1 MKTIH
6 GIYNDI
12 NESDYVVVKNK
23 IKFYFSSEVYARK
36 FSERVD
42 KYVQN
47 ELAKYNNKF
56 DTVIS
61 GELLYLLDYYRRIEK
76 RGFRIVYDNLEINDM
91 PLFRIEIGSQY

>member
-1 MKTIH
+1 MRTIN

-12 NESDYVVVKNK
+12 MESDYVVVKNK

-42 KYVQN
+42 KYVDN
-47 ELAKYNNKF
+47 ELAKINNKY

-61 GELLYLLDYYRRIEK
+61 GELLYLIDYYRKIEK
-76 RGFRIVYDNLEINDM
+76 RGFRIMVDNLELTDV
-91 PLFRIEIGSQY
+91 PLFRIEIGSVL